1 MGLRSPVWRTGHNR
15 FLPWVQDQV
24 FERGGNEMMDDNFY
38 DLVYEAWMTGKNPDN
53 VDAER
58 YDHMESRGYYPDEIT
73 LSDVYPQKTTE
84 HND

>member
-1 MGLRSPVWRTGHNR
+1 
-15 FLPWVQDQV
+15 
-24 FERGGNEMMDDNFY
+24 MMDDNFY